1 MSETTLKS
9 SLLSRERKLASQIK
23 PQTYTAQLAHRILHS
38 PQFENGRVK
47 NTMPN
52 VPSHQSFWQV
62 CWSYLGGRAP
72 LCPNGHLPY
81 SPIVQDQFLHRSDA
95 MRVTWLG
102 HSTMLV
108 EVDGIR
114 ILTDPVFDYASPLVA
129 KAWFE
134 RNIPNTHARES
145 LPIPDII
152 VISHDHYD
160 HLEASSIRF
169 YADKS
174 VTFYVPL
181 GVGKHLIK
189 WGVCADDIVEF
200 DWWESIQYANVEL
213 ICTPANHNSGRTYLD
228 KNTTLWA
235 SWVIKGRSETLY
247 FSGDSA
253 YDQHFADIAQ
263 RCGPIDIACL
273 EVAADVKNNQGYPV
287 ENWGHMQAHHTV
299 QAFKDL
305 QAQKL
310 LPVHWATYELF
321 THKWDEPIEDLITH
335 CQNESITLLTP
346 MPGESFLVQNEVRNR
361 TWWQKEVSEESVR
374 GIEV

>member
-9 SLLSRERKLASQIK
+9 SFLNRERKLGSLLK
-23 PQTYTAQLAHRILHS
+23 PQTYTAQLAHRIHHS

-47 NTMPN
+47 NAMPK
-52 VPSHQSFWQV
+52 VPSHQPLWQV
-62 CWSYLGGRAP
+62 FWSYLGGRAP

-81 SPIVQDQFLHRSDA
+81 SPIVHDQFLHRSDP

-108 EVDGIR
+108 EVDGVR
-114 ILTDPVFDYASPLVA
+114 ILTDPVFDYASPLIA

-145 LPIPDII
+145 LPVPDVI

-174 VTFYVPL
+174 VIFYVPL

-235 SWVIKGRSETLY
+235 SWVMKGRSETLY

-253 YDQHFADIAQ
+253 YDQHFAEIAQ
-263 RCGPIDIACL
+263 RFGPIDIACL
-273 EVAADVKNNQGYPV
+273 EVAADVKENQGYPV

-305 QAQKL
+305 QAKKL

-321 THKWDEPIEDLITH
+321 THKWDEPIEDLISH

-346 MPGESFLVQNEVRNR
+346 MPGESFYVQNEVRNC

-374 GIEV
+374 GVEV

>member
-9 SLLSRERKLASQIK
+9 IYLSRKRNSSPLIT
-23 PQTYTAQLAHRILHS
+23 PQTYHTQLAHRIHHS

-52 VPSHQSFWQV
+52 VPSGQSYWQV
-62 CWSYLGGRAP
+62 LWSYLGGRAP
-72 LCPNGHLPY
+72 LCPNEDLPY
-81 SPIVQDQFLHRSDA
+81 SPIYQDQFAQRSDS

-108 EVDGIR
+108 ELDGVR
-114 ILTDPVFDYASPLVA
+114 ILTDPVFDYASPLIA

-134 RNIPNTHARES
+134 RNIPNTQARES

-181 GVGKHLIK
+181 GVGKHLLK
-189 WGVCADDIVEF
+189 WGVYADNIVEF
-200 DWWESIQYANVEL
+200 DWWESVQYANIEL

-228 KNTTLWA
+228 KNSTLWA
-235 SWVIKGRSETLY
+235 SWVIKGRRETLY

-273 EVAADVKNNQGYPV
+273 EVAADVKDNQGYPV

-305 QAQKL
+305 GAKKL

-321 THKWDEPIEDLITH
+321 THKWDEPIEDLIAH
-335 CQNESITLLTP
+335 CQREQVTLLTP
-346 MPGESFLVQNEVRNR
+346 MPGESFYAQNEYRNLM
-361 TWWQKEVSEESVR
+361 WWQTQANDESMKCVD
-374 GIEV
+374 I